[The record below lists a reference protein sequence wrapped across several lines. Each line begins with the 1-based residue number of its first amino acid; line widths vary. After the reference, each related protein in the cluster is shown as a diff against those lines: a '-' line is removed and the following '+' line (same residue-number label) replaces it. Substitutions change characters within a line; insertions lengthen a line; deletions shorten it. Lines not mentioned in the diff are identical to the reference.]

1 MTRRRAG
8 LLHVPSQPILGLPM
22 RAMPLSTGQGLPG
35 QVWAR
40 EPSPAH
46 QMLQTVPKYLFWG
59 DLRVGHRQDLWEQRE
74 LRYSLGTDC
83 PSGARVLGT
92 QASAGRPRQSC
103 LGTQPGVLG
112 EGRGRGGS
120 ELGGPHT
127 DHNSG
132 DYGQQGVAEAE
143 HAVGVLGP
151 VGSVLV
157 LCARGGVSLHAE
169 GWLWGPGPGHGGAWK
184 AAQV

>member
-35 QVWAR
+35 QVWAC

-59 DLRVGHRQDLWEQRE
+59 DLRVGHRQ
-74 LRYSLGTDC
+74 
-83 PSGARVLGT
+83 
-92 QASAGRPRQSC
+92 
-103 LGTQPGVLG
+103 
-112 EGRGRGGS
+112 
-120 ELGGPHT
+120 